1 VESTICFDIIEAGDL
16 SGSTISE
23 RFEAL
28 EREKLTAQPFSTE
41 SFEGMLCKI
50 LGLSVP
56 EYSEIARLSY
66 LASRNIEILR
76 KYFSGSVKDNLI
88 GQVSEIQHVLK
99 NTRHAISEV
108 LQAAKSTITRAEN
121 VKGYERYVFPL
132 AYIYACRQIAR
143 VKRANS
149 YEFVKSLI
157 PDNLDSP
164 SSLSDAD
171 RLIKI
176 IGGGVI

>member
-1 VESTICFDIIEAGDL
+1 
-16 SGSTISE
+16 
-23 RFEAL
+23 
-28 EREKLTAQPFSTE
+28 
-41 SFEGMLCKI
+41 
-50 LGLSVP
+50 
-56 EYSEIARLSY
+56 
-66 LASRNIEILR
+66 

-108 LQAAKSTITRAEN
+108 LQAAKSMITRAEN
-121 VKGYERYVFPL
+121 VKEYERYVFPI